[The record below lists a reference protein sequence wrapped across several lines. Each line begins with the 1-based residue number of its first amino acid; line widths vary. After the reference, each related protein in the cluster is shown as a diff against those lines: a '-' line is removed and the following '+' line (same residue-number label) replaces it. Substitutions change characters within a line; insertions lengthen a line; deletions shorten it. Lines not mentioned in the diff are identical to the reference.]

1 MDVFEGHIAGMGT
14 ASGTRLVIGRWDT
27 SPFGAFT
34 DVMME
39 DAAGRR
45 TLLAP
50 RQEIADYV
58 GATYTFDDVLLS
70 PITSTL
76 TPHRLVVDAGDL
88 QVLAEVGAVTL
99 LGRLLGLVPS
109 RLATHP
115 RWLALINPVASLL
128 VKGVATAGSAGHGRT
143 EYYGVTSARAVSGA
157 TATWQGRDLGA
168 LAPVSPPV
176 RFGFSSAPPR
186 PQLVSV
192 TTTIR
197 RPEAA

>member
-1 MDVFEGHIAGMGT
+1 MDRFTGHIAGVGT

-39 DAAGRR
+39 NAAGRR

-50 RQEIADYV
+50 SREVADYV
-58 GATYTFDDVLLS
+58 SATYTFDDVVLT

-76 TPHRLVVDAGDL
+76 TDGRLTVDAGDL
-88 QVLAEVGAVTL
+88 QIFTEIGSITL
-99 LGRLLGLVPS
+99 LGRLLGLVPA

-115 RWLALINPVASLL
+115 RWLALINPVSSVL

-143 EYYGVTSARAVSGA
+143 EYYGVTSARAITGA
-157 TATWQGRDLGA
+157 TATWRGTDLGT
-168 LAPVSPPV
+168 LAPLIPPV

-186 PQLVSV
+186 PQLVAV

-197 RPEAA
+197 LPEP

>member
-1 MDVFEGHIAGMGT
+1 MDRFEGHIAGIGT

-50 RQEIADYV
+50 TQEVADYV
-58 GATYTFDDVLLS
+58 GTTYTFDDVVLR

-76 TPHRLVVDAGDL
+76 TRDRFVVDAGDL
-88 QVLAEVGAVTL
+88 QVLAELGGVTL

-128 VKGVATAGSAGHGRT
+128 VKGVATAGSAGNGRT
-143 EYYGVTSARAVSGA
+143 EYYGVTSARGITGA
-157 TATWQGRDLGA
+157 TAAWRGSDLGT
-168 LAPVSPPV
+168 LARISPPV

-197 RPEAA
+197 RPEG

>member
-1 MDVFEGHIAGMGT
+1 MDRFSGHIAGVGT

-27 SPFGAFT
+27 SPFGEFT

-39 DAAGRR
+39 DAAGHR

-50 RQEIADYV
+50 SREVADYV
-58 GATYTFDDVLLS
+58 SATYTFDDVVLT
-70 PITSTL
+70 PITSTITDGRL
-76 TPHRLVVDAGDL
+76 TVDAADL
-88 QVLAEVGAVTL
+88 QVSLEIGSVTL
-99 LGRLLGLVPS
+99 LGRLLAVLPS

-143 EYYGVTSARAVSGA
+143 EYYGVTSARAITGA
-157 TATWQGRDLGA
+157 TATWRGSDLGT

-186 PQLVSV
+186 PQLVAV

-197 RPEAA
+197 RPES